1 MSDRNDQEKEAGR
14 SPPKSDTDKM
24 WEDMIS
30 DHELTGI
37 KIRTTKPQGA
47 SHES

>member
-1 MSDRNDQEKEAGR
+1 MSDKNDQKKETVKI
-14 SPPKSDTDKM
+14 PPKSDTDKM
-24 WEDMIS
+24 WEEMIS

-47 SHES
+47 SH